1 MNVSLTVW
9 RILLYYND
17 FQQHTIFSEVQKY
30 SMTLEMTI
38 CGEEGKKVET
48 TVMGGAVI
56 GPKNYY
62 KY

>member
-1 MNVSLTVW
+1 MW

-17 FQQHTIFSEVQKY
+17 FEQHTIFLEFRIY
-30 SMTLEMTI
+30 SMTLEMPI

-48 TVMGGAVI
+48 TVMGGAVV

-62 KY
+62 K